1 MKRLLI
7 PILIGTAISGCNSDI
22 NPDTVS
28 DYRDVFQGQYIGI
41 RTNSSWSMNGPTT
54 STDVADTISVVAVG
68 DSAILID
75 GFEIQINV
83 DGEFFEQ
90 GNGGASNY
98 FSVQFIQPD
107 SLRTDMNSGGLG
119 GGYHSTFKGRK
130 G

>member
-7 PILIGTAISGCNSDI
+7 PILIGTAISACNSDI
-22 NPDTVS
+22 NPDPVP
-28 DYRDVFQGQYIGI
+28 DYRDMFQGQYIGV
-41 RTNSSWSMNGPTT
+41 RTNSSWSLNGPTT

-75 GFEIQINV
+75 GTEIQISI

-90 GNGGASNY
+90 GNSGASSY
-98 FSVQFIQPD
+98 FSVQFSQPD
-107 SLRTDMNSGGLG
+107 SLRTDMNGGGLG